1 MSFFST
7 TKKLYTK
14 AFSLVEVLVSL
25 SIFTFVVTA
34 SVSALLVM
42 VDANRKAQNIQSVMT
57 NMSFALD
64 SMTRD
69 LRTGQ
74 YYYCSDNAAALPT
87 SGNTVR
93 NCTNEAGISFREAG
107 SSLTE
112 GCTGDRVAYYFNS
125 TDNSI
130 QRRLCDGDWEPL
142 TTSDVRV
149 TDMQFTVSGA
159 GTTDTAVPR
168 VTIYIDGEV
177 GTDADTQTA
186 FNLQT
191 TISQLSLD
199 I

>member
-1 MSFFST
+1 MSFSSK

-14 AFSLVEVLVSL
+14 AFSLIEVLVSL

-74 YYYCSDNAAALPT
+74 YYYCHNNPNQLPT
-87 SGNTVR
+87 SGNTTR
-93 NCTNEAGISFREAG
+93 NCNNQEGISFREAG
-107 SSLTE
+107 TSLTE

-130 QRRLCDGDWEPL
+130 QRRLCDGDWESL
-142 TTSDVRV
+142 TTSDVQI

-168 VTIYIDGEV
+168 VTIYVEGEV
-177 GTDADTQTA
+177 GADVDTQTT

-191 TISQLSLD
+191 TIGQLSFD